1 MNFHV
6 EEYVP
11 MTRIR
16 IADSGNGMGTTTSE
30 IYNEFI
36 LTDAGMSLH
45 RSCGITSGVLCEIVY
60 LVTTVSYAT
69 I

>member
-1 MNFHV
+1 
-6 EEYVP
+6 

-30 IYNEFI
+30 SYNELWVFI
-36 LTDAGMSLH
+36 LTDAGISLH

-60 LVTTVSYAT
+60 L
-69 I
+69 